1 MAYSV
6 ADTYA
11 DIGPAY
17 QDAFR
22 EVPLQMRSLQWI
34 TSQLPKGS
42 RVVDVGCGTGMPAG
56 QAFAE
61 AGYDVLGF
69 DITPVMIEAA
79 RRQVPKARFEVADAR
94 FWEPLRADLPLDCV
108 YSSFALLAG
117 VDQSDIG
124 NFFQRASSWLRLGGL
139 FVFGTLPLECE
150 HEEVTWLGRK
160 VVVSSLSAEG
170 TERAIEAA
178 GFVIEMHETES
189 YTPKGVEA
197 GICQAEDVWEERHLF
212 VYARK
217 AK

>member
-6 ADTYA
+6 ADTYT

-42 RVVDVGCGTGMPAG
+42 RVVDVGCGTGMPAV

-61 AGYDVLGF
+61 AGYDVRGF

-79 RRQVPKARFEVADAR
+79 RRQVPGARLEVADAR
-94 FWEPLRADLPLDCV
+94 SWEPSTTDLPLDCV
-108 YSSFALLAG
+108 YSSFAHLAG
-117 VDQSDIG
+117 VDQSEIRK
-124 NFFQRASSWLRLGGL
+124 FFQRASSWLRPGG
-139 FVFGTLPLECE
+139 
-150 HEEVTWLGRK
+150 

-170 TERAIEAA
+170 TARAIEDA
-178 GFVIEMHETES
+178 GFVIATQETES

-217 AK
+217 AD